1 MEHPISTGGIVGGIH
16 SEMIDEYFIN
26 TQILLIAIYMV
37 IPSVVIGV
45 LVSKFKKTKTD
56 KRLVIAGLCGVAAS
70 SLLFFGT
77 VIILTPPSACCETDM
92 SDSNKIFLS
101 SLRLLST
108 PFALISTCFFYRG
121 LSERFNRTYI
131 AETSILLLLVWTMLI
146 FM

>member
-1 MEHPISTGGIVGGIH
+1 
-16 SEMIDEYFIN
+16 MIDEYFIN

-77 VIILTPPSACCETDM
+77 AIIFDIAKMSAARTDM
-92 SDSNKIFLS
+92 NDSSKIFLS

-121 LSERFNRTYI
+121 LSDKFNRTHI

>member
-1 MEHPISTGGIVGGIH
+1 
-16 SEMIDEYFIN
+16 MIDEYFVN

-37 IPSVVIGV
+37 IPAVVIGV

-77 VIILTPPSACCETDM
+77 AIILTPPNACCEMDM
-92 SDSNKIFLS
+92 NDSKIFLS

-121 LSERFNRTYI
+121 LSDKFNRTYI